1 MNLQSATPHVSDIA
15 FSPSVKAAQQAR
27 GSRAF
32 YEARDWRAEITPDI
46 AAFIAER
53 TSFYLATAN
62 AEGQPYIQ
70 HRGGPKGFLHLLDP
84 HTLAFTDFVGNRQ
97 YITTGNLD
105 ENPRAY
111 IFLMDYAT
119 RSRVKIWGRAR
130 VSDDPALIAKLM
142 PEGYRA
148 KAQQAI
154 IFDVA
159 AFDTNC
165 QQHIP
170 MMFDAV
176 DVAAALDHLKARIA
190 ELETENAD
198 LKAAGEKS

>member
-1 MNLQSATPHVSDIA
+1 METTHVSDIA
-15 FSPSVKAAQQAR
+15 FSKSVKAAQEAR
-27 GSRAF
+27 GSRGF
-32 YEARDWRAEITPDI
+32 YENRDWQAEITPDI
-46 AAFIAER
+46 AGFIAER
-53 TSFYLATAN
+53 TSFYLATAS
-62 AEGQPYIQ
+62 ADGQPYIQ
-70 HRGGPKGFLHLLDP
+70 HRGGPKGFLRLLDP
-84 HTLAFTDFVGNRQ
+84 RTLAFTDYVGNRQ

-105 ENPRAY
+105 ENPRAF

-119 RSRVKIWGRAR
+119 RARVKIWGRAR
-130 VSDDPALIAKLM
+130 VSDDPALIAQLM

-148 KAQQAI
+148 KAQQVI

-170 MMFDAV
+170 MMFEAN

-190 ELETENAD
+190 ELETENAA
-198 LKAAGEKS
+198 LKAASSI

>member
-1 MNLQSATPHVSDIA
+1 METSHVSDIA
-15 FSPSVKAAQQAR
+15 FSKSVKSVQEAR
-27 GSRAF
+27 GSRSF
-32 YEARDWRAEITPDI
+32 YDARDWQAEITPDI

-53 TSFYLATAN
+53 TSFYLATAS
-62 AEGQPYIQ
+62 ADGQPYIQ
-70 HRGGPKGFLHLLDP
+70 HRGGPKGFLHVLDP
-84 HTLAFTDFVGNRQ
+84 RTLAFTDFVGNRQ

-105 ENPRAY
+105 DNPRAF

-154 IFDVA
+154 IFEVA

-170 MMFDAV
+170 MMFEAS
-176 DVAAALDHLKARIA
+176 DVASALDHLNARIA
-190 ELETENAD
+190 KLETENAA
-198 LKAAGEKS
+198 LKAASSK

>member
-1 MNLQSATPHVSDIA
+1 METPLVSDIA
-15 FSPSVKAAQQAR
+15 FSKSVKAAQTAR
-27 GSRAF
+27 GSRGF
-32 YEARDWRAEITPDI
+32 YENREWRAEITPDI

-53 TSFYLATAN
+53 TSFYLATAS

-70 HRGGPKGFLHLLDP
+70 HRGGPKGFLRLLDT
-84 HTLAFTDFVGNRQ
+84 HTLAFTDYVGNRQ

-165 QQHIP
+165 SQHIP
-170 MMFDAV
+170 MMFEAN

-190 ELETENAD
+190 ELETENAA
-198 LKAAGEKS
+198 LKAASST

>member
-1 MNLQSATPHVSDIA
+1 METPLVSDIA
-15 FSPSVKAAQQAR
+15 FSNSVKAAQTAR
-27 GSRAF
+27 GSRGL
-32 YEARDWRAEITPDI
+32 YENSKWRSDITPDI

-53 TSFYLATAN
+53 TSFYLATAS

-70 HRGGPKGFLHLLDP
+70 HRGGPKGFLRLLDA
-84 HTLAFTDFVGNRQ
+84 HTLAFADFTGNRQ

-130 VSDDPALIAKLM
+130 VSDDPALIAKLK

-165 QQHIP
+165 SQHIP
-170 MMFDAV
+170 MMFEAN

-190 ELETENAD
+190 ELETENAA
-198 LKAAGEKS
+198 LKAASST

>member
-1 MNLQSATPHVSDIA
+1 METPLVSDIA
-15 FSPSVKAAQQAR
+15 FSKSVKAAQTAR
-27 GSRAF
+27 GSRGF
-32 YEARDWRAEITPDI
+32 YENREWRAEITPDI
-46 AAFIAER
+46 AAIIAER
-53 TSFYLATAN
+53 TSFYLATAS

-70 HRGGPKGFLHLLDP
+70 HRGGPKGFLRLLDT
-84 HTLAFTDFVGNRQ
+84 HTLAFTDYVGNRQ

-165 QQHIP
+165 SQHIP
-170 MMFDAV
+170 MMFEAN

-190 ELETENAD
+190 ELETENAA
-198 LKAAGEKS
+198 LKAASST